1 MKRLIV
7 VYLLFISLNVLN
19 AWAQKSPADYV
30 NPIIGATTADE
41 MVGSDHGLGKHFP
54 VCALL
59 SAGAI
64 ESRYKDRRR

>member
-41 MVGSDHGLGKHFP
+41 MAGSDHGLGKTFITDWEKHFP

-59 SAGAI
+59 SAWCN
-64 ESRYKDRRR
+64 